1 MNLLY
6 ISTRLKEFPPF
17 PNIMYIYVVHALR
30 ACHCKSKADLCLYSY
45 INSCYT
51 IFTVIQYFLLNSKLN
66 SLSVMYIQI
75 IKFDSWVPYGDT
87 VCLGRHVPGI
97 SP

>member
-1 MNLLY
+1 MLRLNLLY
-6 ISTRLKEFPPF
+6 ILTRLKEFPPF

-51 IFTVIQYFLLNSKLN
+51 IFTVIQYFF
-66 SLSVMYIQI
+66 VE
-75 IKFDSWVPYGDT
+75 F
-87 VCLGRHVPGI
+87 
-97 SP
+97 